1 LFSNGSCTL
10 VKWHYQECLVSC
22 LHTIK
27 ERLFLE
33 VARKLGKKV
42 YVGAAKRSIM
52 GCLDLEPELA
62 ALLTTNHLEANIHT
76 VSHCSPPIIWKLTY
90 TG

>member
-1 LFSNGSCTL
+1 MTTHVISCP
-10 VKWHYQECLVSC
+10 WNQ
-22 LHTIK
+22 

-52 GCLDLEPELA
+52 ECLDLEPALA
-62 ALLTTNHLEANIHT
+62 ALLTANHLEANIHT
-76 VSHCSPPIIWKLTY
+76 VRPIYIR
-90 TG
+90 